1 MKNPEATYINLGYKY
16 EKAETANAAR
26 AFAETI
32 RSLLQ
37 GEHLTDQPEA
47 RRLIE
52 QGRQEA
58 RMVAA

>member
-37 GEHLTDQPEA
+37 GEHFTDQPEA

-58 RMVAA
+58 RVVAA

>member
-1 MKNPEATYINLGYKY
+1 MKNPEATYITLGYKY